1 MQQNTSQASPHRS
14 PISDEVESSG
24 EILAVTP
31 VSPTIKATAGRHW
44 TFDGAQAALTEAS
57 AAEAPNSAG
66 WRTTQGLGL
75 YVLSTVLLSTQATSA
90 KVLGRHGLD
99 TSVMILFRS
108 FAILVGALLPIVYH
122 KPANPWGTRCAM
134 LVVRGLCSFTSISLL
149 YTSVQL
155 MPLSDAVVLQF
166 LSPLMVAL
174 AAPLLLKEL
183 PSRLIW
189 VCVPMCLV
197 GVLLTAQPSVLFGS
211 SGSMSISQAGIAVG
225 TTQAAFA
232 ACHKIC
238 IRYLKGEDSN
248 VQLMYLGSVS
258 VVGAVVLCIVTQRWN
273 MPSTSLE
280 WMLLIVTGS
289 QPIVT
294 PGSPASVQLHT
305 CAGISRA
312 CVCR

>member
-1 MQQNTSQASPHRS
+1 MGLKLRSLKRARPRHLIQQGGGPPKALVCMFSAPSSYQLKPHR
-14 PISDEVESSG
+14 
-24 EILAVTP
+24 LKCLVTFLIC
-31 VSPTIKATAGRHW
+31 VANHIFIVKRVKSNC
-44 TFDGAQAALTEAS
+44 S
-57 AAEAPNSAG
+57 
-66 WRTTQGLGL
+66 
-75 YVLSTVLLSTQATSA
+75 
-90 KVLGRHGLD
+90 GRHGLD

-280 WMLLIVTGS
+280 WMLLIVTGR
-289 QPIVT
+289 VT
-294 PGSPASVQLHT
+294 VGNLTA
-305 CAGISRA
+305 
-312 CVCR
+312 